1 MRVFA
6 FLLSLLLTIALV
18 VALSWRIDPLPP
30 LGYFL
35 DPFHGFWQNAQGED
49 PGIETDLVLPN
60 LRAPVTV
67 QYDSLLIP
75 HIFAQN
81 DADLYRAQGYVQ
93 ASLRYWQMDFVARV
107 AAGRL
112 SEVVGARAREFDR
125 GQRRKGLMFAAEK
138 ALRLMEEDPVASA
151 VLQAYTE
158 GVNSYVNNLRYEDW
172 PIEYKLL
179 DYEPEPWTPLKTSL
193 LLKYMADDLAGH
205 DEDLENTN
213 ALLQWGKER
222 FDFLYPQYYPDAEPV
237 ISADHVWNFAPIVL
251 DTPSVSFVGNQLTTK
266 VIPKPDPDNGSNNW
280 AVSGLKTKSGNPI
293 LANDPHLGLNLPSI
307 WFVVQLHTPELNV
320 LGATLPGSPS
330 VIIGANDSI
339 AWGVTNATRDVRD
352 WYKITFNDPQRNEY
366 LFDGRLL
373 KAQPRIETIRI
384 RGEQTFYDTVV
395 YTHYGPV
402 VYDRSFPADTI
413 ENPER
418 NYAMKWPA
426 HDPSMEMMTFYY
438 LNRADN
444 YEDYRQALRYYATP
458 AQNFVFASVQGD
470 IALSVQGKFPAKW
483 PGQGQFLMDGSQ
495 PEQEWQSYIPFEHN
509 AYERNPPRGFV
520 SSANQIPVN
529 RQYPYFFYDKG
540 YEHFRNRRINERL
553 SSMKRITPED
563 MMALQAD
570 NYNQKAADILPM
582 MLDSLD
588 DSQLRGESM
597 ELYKLL
603 RDWDF
608 RNELNR
614 RAPTVFSVWWSQLK
628 EILWDEMKGQSVAL
642 TTPTDAAT
650 IHYLKNY
657 PQDSMVDRQSTT
669 YRETV
674 NDLLNESFATTE
686 QVLSNWVAENE
697 APYTWGGYKATSIQH
712 MLRLNPFGIYNVP
725 IGGGR
730 GIVNATSERHGPS
743 WRMVVELSDPVNVWG
758 VYPGGQSGNPGSAY
772 YDNQVD
778 AWAAGKPYQLQK
790 LADPEENANLLL
802 TQTLSPTDAD

>member
-18 VALSWRIDPLPP
+18 GALSWRIDPLPP
-30 LGYFL
+30 LGSFL
-35 DPFHGFWQNAQGED
+35 DPFHGFWHNAQGDD
-49 PGIETDLVLPN
+49 PGIETSLELPN
-60 LRAPVTV
+60 LRAPVSV

-112 SEVVGARAREFDR
+112 SEVVGGRAREFDR
-125 GQRRKGLMFAAEK
+125 GQRRKGLTFAAEK
-138 ALRLMEEDPVASA
+138 ALRMMEEDPVANS

-172 PIEYKLL
+172 PLECKLL
-179 DYEPEPWTPLKTSL
+179 DYRPEPWTPLKTSL
-193 LLKYMADDLAGH
+193 LLKYMADDLSGY

-213 ALLQWGKER
+213 ALLRWGKER
-222 FDFLYPQYYPDAEPV
+222 FDFLYPQYYPNAEPV
-237 ISADHVWNFAPIVL
+237 ISADHVWNFKPIVL
-251 DTPSVSFVGNQLTTK
+251 DTPSVSFSDNQLTTE

-280 AVSGLKTKSGNPI
+280 AVSGRKTKSGNPI

-320 LGATLPGSPS
+320 LGATLPGSPG
-330 VIIGANDSI
+330 VIIGTNDSV

-352 WYKITFNDPQRNEY
+352 WYKITFSDTQRNEY
-366 LFDGRLL
+366 LFDGRQL
-373 KAQPRIETIRI
+373 KAQPRIETIQI
-384 RGEQTFYDTVV
+384 RGEATFYDTVM

-402 VYDRSFPADTI
+402 VYDRTFPADSI

-438 LNRADN
+438 LNRANN

-470 IALSVQGKFPAKW
+470 VALSVQGKFPAKW

-495 PEQEWQSYIPFEHN
+495 PEQEWQGYIPFEHN
-509 AYERNPPRGFV
+509 AYERNPARGFV

-553 SSMKRITPED
+553 AAQNQITPED
-563 MMALQAD
+563 MMVLQGD
-570 NYNQKAADILPM
+570 NYNQKAADVLPM

-588 DSQLRGESM
+588 ATQLRGESL
-597 ELYKLL
+597 ELHKLL
-603 RDWDF
+603 RDWNFQNDQ
-608 RNELNR
+608 NR
-614 RAPTVFSVWWSQLK
+614 RAPTVFFIWWNQLK
-628 EILWDEMKGQSVAL
+628 EALWDEMAGKSVAL

-650 IHYLKNY
+650 IHYLKNF

-674 NDLLNESFATTE
+674 SDLLSESFASTE
-686 QVLSNWVAENE
+686 QVLRDWSAENG
-697 APYTWGGYKATSIQH
+697 AQYTWGNYKATSIQH
-712 MLRLNPFGIYNVP
+712 MLRLAPLGIYNLP

-743 WRMVVELSDPVNVWG
+743 WRMVVELSDPVKIWG
-758 VYPGGQSGNPGSAY
+758 VYPGGQSGNPGSVY
-772 YDNQVD
+772 YDNQVN
-778 AWAAGKPYQLQK
+778 AWADGKHYPLRK
-790 LADPEENANLLL
+790 LTSPDNNANLIL

>member
-1 MRVFA
+1 MAECPRNDA
-6 FLLSLLLTIALV
+6 
-18 VALSWRIDPLPP
+18 
-30 LGYFL
+30 
-35 DPFHGFWQNAQGED
+35 
-49 PGIETDLVLPN
+49 GIETSLELPN

-67 QYDSLLIP
+67 HYDSLLIP

-93 ASLRYWQMDFVARV
+93 ASLRYWQMDLVAHV

-112 SEVVGARAREFDR
+112 SEVMGKRFREFDR

-151 VLQAYTE
+151 VLEAYTD

-193 LLKYMADDLAGH
+193 LLKYMADDLSGY

-213 ALLQWGKER
+213 ALLLWGKER

-237 ISADHVWNFAPIVL
+237 ISADHAWDFEPIVL
-251 DTPSVSFVGNQLTTK
+251 DTPSVSFADNQLTTE

-280 AVSGLKTKSGNPI
+280 AVSGQKTKSGNPI
-293 LANDPHLGLNLPSI
+293 LANDPHLQLNLPSI

-320 LGATLPGSPS
+320 LGATLPGSPG

-352 WYKITFNDPQRNEY
+352 WYKITFNDTQRNEY

-384 RGEQTFYDTVV
+384 RGEETFYDTVM

-402 VYDRSFPADTI
+402 VYDRSFPADSI
-413 ENPER
+413 VNPER

-444 YEDYRQALRYYATP
+444 YEAYRQALRYYATP

-495 PEQEWQSYIPFEHN
+495 PEQEWQGYIPFEHN
-509 AYERNPPRGFV
+509 AYEHNPPRGFV

-540 YEHFRNRRINERL
+540 YEHFRNRRINNRL
-553 SSMKRITPED
+553 SAMKQITPED

-570 NYNQKAADILPM
+570 NYNQKAADVLPLL
-582 MLDSLD
+582 LDSLD
-588 DSQLRGESM
+588 DSQLRGESL

-614 RAPTVFSVWWSQLK
+614 RAPTVYAIWWNQLK
-628 EILWDEMKGQSVAL
+628 EMLWDEMKGKSVAL
-642 TTPTDAAT
+642 ATPTDAAT

-674 NDLLNESFATTE
+674 NDLLHESFATTE
-686 QVLSNWVAENE
+686 QVLSAWVAENNTE
-697 APYTWGGYKATSIQH
+697 YTWGNYKATSIQH
-712 MLRLNPFGIYNVP
+712 MLRLAPFGIYNVP

-743 WRMVVELSDPVNVWG
+743 WRMVVELSDPVKIWG
-758 VYPGGQSGNPGSAY
+758 VYPGGQSGNPGSVY

-778 AWAAGKPYQLQK
+778 AWAAGKPYRLPK
-790 LADPEENANLLL
+790 LASPEENANLLL

>member
-1 MRVFA
+1 MKVFT

-35 DPFHGFWQNAQGED
+35 DPFHGFWQNAQGDEV
-49 PGIETDLVLPN
+49 GIENSLELPN

-67 QYDSLLIP
+67 HYDSLLIP

-138 ALRLMEEDPVASA
+138 ALRLMEEDPVANA
-151 VLQAYTE
+151 VLEAYTD
-158 GVNSYVNNLRYEDW
+158 GANSYVNNLRYEDW
-172 PIEYKLL
+172 PLECKLL
-179 DYEPEPWTPLKTSL
+179 DYAPEPWTPLKTSL
-193 LLKYMADDLAGH
+193 LLKYMADDLSGF

-213 ALLQWGKER
+213 ALLLWGKER
-222 FDFLYPQYYPDAEPV
+222 FDFLYPQYYPDTEPV
-237 ISADHVWNFAPIVL
+237 ISADHVWDFEPIVL
-251 DTPSVSFVGNQLTTK
+251 DTPSVSFADNQLTTQ
-266 VIPKPDPDNGSNNW
+266 VLPKPDPDNGSNNW
-280 AVSGLKTKSGNPI
+280 AVSGSKTKSGNPI

-320 LGATLPGSPS
+320 LGATLPGSPG

-352 WYKITFNDPQRNEY
+352 WYKITFNDAQRNEY
-366 LFDGRLL
+366 RFDGRSL
-373 KAQPRIETIRI
+373 KAQPRVEAIQI
-384 RGEQTFYDTVV
+384 RGEETFYDTVV

-402 VYDRSFPADTI
+402 VYDRSFPADSI

-438 LNRADN
+438 LNRASD
-444 YEDYRQALRYYATP
+444 YEAYRQALRYYATP
-458 AQNFVFASVQGD
+458 AQNFVFASVQGN

-483 PGQGQFLMDGSQ
+483 PEQGQFLMDGSQ
-495 PEQEWQSYIPFEHN
+495 PEQEWQGYIPFEHN

-529 RQYPYFFYDKG
+529 PQYPYFFYDKK

-553 SSMKRITPED
+553 SALKRITPED

-570 NYNQKAADILPM
+570 NYNQKAADVLPL

-588 DSQLRGESM
+588 DSQLRGESE

-608 RNELNR
+608 RNERNR
-614 RAPTVFSVWWSQLK
+614 RAPTVFSIWWNQLK
-628 EILWDEMKGQSVAL
+628 EALWDEMEGTSVAL

-674 NDLLNESFATTE
+674 TDLLNESFAITE
-686 QVLSNWVAENE
+686 QLLRAWSAEND
-697 APYTWGGYKATSIQH
+697 AQYTWGNYKATSIQH
-712 MLRLNPFGIYNVP
+712 MMRLAPLGVYDVP

-743 WRMVVELSDPVNVWG
+743 WRMVVELSDPVKIWG

-772 YDNQVD
+772 YDDQVA
-778 AWAAGKPYQLQK
+778 AWAAGKHYLLRK
-790 LADPEENANLLL
+790 MAGPEENANLLL
-802 TQTLSPTDAD
+802 TQTLSPTEAD

>member
-35 DPFHGFWQNAQGED
+35 DPFHGFWQNAQGND
-49 PGIETDLVLPN
+49 AGIETSLELPN

-67 QYDSLLIP
+67 HYDSLLIP

-81 DADLYRAQGYVQ
+81 DVDLYRAQGYVQ

-112 SEVVGARAREFDR
+112 SEVVGGRAREFDR

-138 ALRLMEEDPVASA
+138 ALRLMEENPVANT

-193 LLKYMADDLAGH
+193 LLKYMADDLSGY

-213 ALLQWGKER
+213 ALLLWGKER

-237 ISADHVWNFAPIVL
+237 ISADHAWDFEPIGL
-251 DTPSVSFVGNQLTTK
+251 DTPSVSFADNQLTTE

-280 AVSGLKTKSGNPI
+280 AVSGQKTKSGNPI
-293 LANDPHLGLNLPSI
+293 LANDPHLQLNLPSI

-320 LGATLPGSPS
+320 LGATLPGSPG

-352 WYKITFNDPQRNEY
+352 WYKITFNDAQRNEY

-384 RGEQTFYDTVV
+384 RGEETFYDTVM

-402 VYDRSFPADTI
+402 VYDRSFPADSI
-413 ENPER
+413 VNPER

-444 YEDYRQALRYYATP
+444 YEAYRQALRYYATP
-458 AQNFVFASVQGD
+458 AQNFVFASVPGD

-495 PEQEWQSYIPFEHN
+495 PEQEWQGYIPFEHN
-509 AYERNPPRGFV
+509 AYEHNPPRGFV

-540 YEHFRNRRINERL
+540 YEHFRNRRINDRL
-553 SSMKRITPED
+553 SAMKQITPED

-570 NYNQKAADILPM
+570 NYNQKAADVLPL
-582 MLDSLD
+582 MLDSLND
-588 DSQLRGESM
+588 NQLRGESL

-608 RNELNR
+608 RNEVNR
-614 RAPTVFSVWWSQLK
+614 RAPTVFAIWWNQLK
-628 EILWDEMKGQSVAL
+628 EILWDEMEGKSVAL

-657 PQDSMVDRQSTT
+657 PQDSMVDRQGTT
-669 YRETV
+669 HRETV
-674 NDLLNESFATTE
+674 NDLLNESFASTE
-686 QVLSNWVAENE
+686 QVLSNWVAENNTE
-697 APYTWGGYKATSIQH
+697 YTWGNYKATSIQH
-712 MLRLNPFGIYNVP
+712 MLRLAPFGIYNVP

-743 WRMVVELSDPVNVWG
+743 WRMVVELSDPVKIWG
-758 VYPGGQSGNPGSAY
+758 VYPGGQSGNPGSVY

-778 AWAAGKPYQLQK
+778 AWAAGNPYRLQK
-790 LADPEENANLLL
+790 LASPEENANLLL